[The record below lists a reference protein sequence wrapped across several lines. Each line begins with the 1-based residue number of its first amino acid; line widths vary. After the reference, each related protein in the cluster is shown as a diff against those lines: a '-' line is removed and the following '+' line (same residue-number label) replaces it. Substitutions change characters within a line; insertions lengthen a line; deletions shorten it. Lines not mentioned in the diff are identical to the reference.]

1 MEKLRSELF
10 ALVQPSSLNSGGIKK
25 NQTAEYKNSHF
36 AYASWSLS
44 ASTFPRKFSGLFLA
58 TFFFFFPEAVS
69 LEDIFSRTVGSGIQ
83 LLPELLS
90 ISAAIGA
97 Y

>member
-25 NQTAEYKNSHF
+25 IKQLNTKIHI
-36 AYASWSLS
+36 LHM
-44 ASTFPRKFSGLFLA
+44 PLGLFLLVLFQESSLGFSSLH
-58 TFFFFFPEAVS
+58 FFFFFPEAVS